1 MRRAPDERERR
12 DPGGCGRSAESQA
25 AWALAEEVLAALRE
39 ADLGRLIR
47 MVGPHPR
54 VAVDSGEEP
63 GAADCPRLLR
73 ALGFTDRVPPSWEL
87 HAVNGGPGLVC
98 RRDGSVV
105 AVVVLAGGIGA
116 VTDVWVVA
124 NPDKLRRWNAG
135 TARRQRGERT

>member
-25 AWALAEEVLAALRE
+25 AWALAEEALAALRE

-73 ALGFTDRVPPSWEL
+73 ALGFTDFRIPWPRNPAQREVFDEVVGDLIPSLW
-87 HAVNGGPGLVC
+87 A
-98 RRDGSVV
+98 S
-105 AVVVLAGGIGA
+105 
-116 VTDVWVVA
+116 T
-124 NPDKLRRWNAG
+124 
-135 TARRQRGERT
+135 